1 MQIVA
6 DVKGKPFASSQA
18 PVEDI
23 LQRAPITP
31 NRPEGARRFSSPP
44 PLRTEGIK
52 RYRAAKRCSPDPEEA
67 TGEALTSATI
77 GGQT

>member
-44 PLRTEGIK
+44 PLRTDGIK
-52 RYRAAKRCSPDPEEA
+52 HYWAAKQGVEVTNFA
-67 TGEALTSATI
+67 KTSATI
-77 GGQT
+77 GVRRN